1 MGYQPIQVNPRSSI
15 RRSTT
20 LMAKGGVNNRDLPQ
34 LLDVKFAQKIVNYL
48 AESDGRLIKRKG
60 LEKILE
66 VAGTV
71 GITLFKKFDD
81 DTFIFGYG
89 TTIARY
95 TVSTDTVTNIKT
107 NFSANSGF
115 DGVRYGVN
123 FFVCNGV
130 DKIWRIT
137 AAYAISEITASPVCS
152 VLSVIGNRIYAGR
165 LSTDET
171 AVQYSMVDDGSTTP
185 FGTWTI
191 GTDATD
197 SGTVRYRNGGKVNSI
212 VPLGQFVVILQDKGR
227 NVFYLDTID
236 SSGTLTKVERFQE
249 AKIDFGGARGAIA
262 TNEGIFYLNE
272 AGLWRLMVVGQT
284 DAPRSGQEVLV
295 TELLGDQF
303 FSDVDLAQCDI
314 AYDAKKR
321 NIISTFAKNSDS
333 NNSVLVYNLDLQSIT
348 TVTGWNINRFYND
361 DQLIYGASSVA
372 IKVYKTFTGVSDD
385 GLSIGTEYLQELNV
399 GQLETK
405 KYLKGLYVQGFLS
418 ASSSITIKFDIFDI
432 DGVPVTDKIKFTWTP
447 QYSLSGFD
455 GYNSAQYNASAYGGD
470 VDNANLIECF
480 DGIRPVIRNFQR
492 VRVHITSG
500 DKLDHQINWL
510 SIEAQEKKNI
520 RRRKLTLLT

>member
-191 GTDATD
+191 GTL
-197 SGTVRYRNGGKVNSI
+197 R
-212 VPLGQFVVILQDKGR
+212 
-227 NVFYLDTID
+227 
-236 SSGTLTKVERFQE
+236 
-249 AKIDFGGARGAIA
+249 
-262 TNEGIFYLNE
+262 
-272 AGLWRLMVVGQT
+272 
-284 DAPRSGQEVLV
+284 
-295 TELLGDQF
+295 
-303 FSDVDLAQCDI
+303 
-314 AYDAKKR
+314 
-321 NIISTFAKNSDS
+321 
-333 NNSVLVYNLDLQSIT
+333 
-348 TVTGWNINRFYND
+348 NRFRNSKI
-361 DQLIYGASSVA
+361 Q
-372 IKVYKTFTGVSDD
+372 KRW
-385 GLSIGTEYLQELNV
+385 
-399 GQLETK
+399 
-405 KYLKGLYVQGFLS
+405 KG
-418 ASSSITIKFDIFDI
+418 
-432 DGVPVTDKIKFTWTP
+432 
-447 QYSLSGFD
+447 
-455 GYNSAQYNASAYGGD
+455 
-470 VDNANLIECF
+470 
-480 DGIRPVIRNFQR
+480 
-492 VRVHITSG
+492 
-500 DKLDHQINWL
+500 
-510 SIEAQEKKNI
+510 
-520 RRRKLTLLT
+520 